1 MAITNPLDPNDDP
14 NQAKKQAIA
23 SPSIGAMPRPTL
35 VKPAAKL
42 GAPAT
47 KPAIAAPTSTAS
59 GETAYA
65 EGVRNSL
72 GMRGVRALGDAFHAM
87 EARRD
92 ASMANI
98 GKAMEQAQPRPV
110 AAPAPPAVAQ
120 PQFPGVRFAG
130 VDPEPAGLF
139 KTPASTIAKP
149 PQGGQG
155 GGSVATPTT
164 PTTFRT
170 GDGRTANLPAG
181 ISMRVG
187 ANGVREFSG
196 TGETVAAA
204 TAAAGGR
211 APVGVTTQSV
221 IPAPT
226 FAPLGRPQVASTYG
240 LSVNDP
246 RIDEQQAGIA
256 RPNVAV
262 RGPDAM
268 AEQYNSREDREIVRK
283 LISDN
288 DSARFRQELVQ
299 AHGGRAGRAATAAL
313 GDIAGQ
319 QAQLASALS
328 GQSSAAV
335 QGRAGRDN
343 QFDIASL
350 QEAGQTSRADGARGS
365 AERIAAMEG
374 ATAREGFAAE
384 IARPRYDQDR
394 AGNMIQIAG
403 SIARPVRYEDG
414 RAVQG
419 QVAKANGE
427 ITAAMQYQALNDQL
441 DTLMQSP
448 PMAGD
453 DAAKAAYDQRVAVL
467 QQQINHLTSG
477 APAGMTLVGT
487 KGGRPV
493 YRDQAGNLHVQEQ

>member
-1 MAITNPLDPNDDP
+1 MAITNPLNPYDDP
-14 NQAKKQAIA
+14 TQSKKKPGIA
-23 SPSIGAMPRPTL
+23 TPPGASTAT
-35 VKPAAKL
+35 AASVAAAN
-42 GAPAT
+42 G
-47 KPAIAAPTSTAS
+47 AIAAPKLAAPQTDTYYDKVRQSPGARFLRGELGFQQNRDARMAS
-59 GETAYA
+59 VG
-65 EGVRNSL
+65 N
-72 GMRGVRALGDAFHAM
+72 AM
-87 EARRD
+87 E
-92 ASMANI
+92 SAN
-98 GKAMEQAQPRPV
+98 PRPV
-110 AAPAPPAVAQ
+110 APITAPAVTKPAFAKTA
-120 PQFPGVRFAG
+120 FPGVRFAG
-130 VDPEPAGLF
+130 IDAEPGNMF
-139 KTPASTIAKP
+139 KTPADKVPNP

-155 GGSVATPTT
+155 GGSAATPATPTT
-164 PTTFRT
+164 FTT
-170 GDGRTANLPAG
+170 GDGRTGVLPAG
-181 ISMRVG
+181 VSYRVNSKG
-187 ANGVREFSG
+187 EREFSG
-196 TGETVAAA
+196 TGQTVADA
-204 TAAAGGR
+204 TAELGNR
-211 APVGVTTQSV
+211 APGGVTTQSG
-221 IPAPT
+221 ISAPT

-246 RIDEQQAGIA
+246 RMDEQQAGIA

-268 AEQYNSREDREIVRK
+268 AEQYNAREDRELVRK

-299 AHGGRAGRAATAAL
+299 AHGGQAGRAATAAL

-343 QFDIASL
+343 QLDVASL

-365 AERIAAMEG
+365 AERIAAMEN
-374 ATAREGFAAE
+374 ATTREGFAAE

-403 SIARPVRYEDG
+403 SIARPVLYEDG

-419 QVAKANGE
+419 QLAKANGE

-441 DTLMQSP
+441 DTLMQNP

-453 DAAKAAYDQRVAVL
+453 DAAKSAYDQRVAVL

-477 APAGMTLVGT
+477 APAGMTLVGS
-487 KGGRPV
+487 KGGKPV
-493 YRDQAGNLHVQEQ
+493 YRDQAGQLHVQD